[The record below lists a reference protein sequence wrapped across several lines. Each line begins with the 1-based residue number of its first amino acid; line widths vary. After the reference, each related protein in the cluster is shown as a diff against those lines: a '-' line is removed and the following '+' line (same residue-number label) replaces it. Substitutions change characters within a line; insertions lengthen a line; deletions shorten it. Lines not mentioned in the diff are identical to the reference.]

1 MSDAQTLAL
10 LIPAYNAARHLPR
23 LLRSAALQTEAF
35 DEIWVYDDAS
45 TDDTG
50 AVAKRLGARVLRGEF
65 NRGCSHAKNV
75 LARATGC
82 GWLHF
87 HDADDDLKPDFVALS
102 AKWRTHGRHDVVLF
116 SYEELDD
123 ATGARLAIRRFDAAA
138 VAADARRFAI
148 REQINPFCGLYRR
161 FAYLAAGGYDE
172 DPLVL
177 FNEDVAFHIRLAF
190 AGLSFAVEPEIAI
203 VNRRRRDSMSAAHG
217 ARCVQA
223 QFHVMRKTAERPDAA
238 RYRADIAR
246 RLWNIAAVA
255 ASYRDWPS
263 ADAAAALAVKLA
275 GASAAGR
282 SRLFRALAAASPRV
296 ALRAR
301 EAMLRGLR
309 PPMRVAPAVP
319 PALAQR

>member
-1 MSDAQTLAL
+1 MSEAQTLAL
-10 LIPAYNAARHLPR
+10 LIPAYNASRHLPR
-23 LLRSAALQTEAF
+23 LLGSAAAQTEAF

-50 AVAKRLGARVLRGEF
+50 AVAESLGARVLHGEV
-65 NRGCSHAKNV
+65 NRGCSYGKNV
-75 LARATGC
+75 LARATSC
-82 GWLHF
+82 DWLHF
-87 HDADDDLKPDFVALS
+87 HDADDDLKPDFVALT
-102 AKWRTHGRHDVVLF
+102 AKWRAHGRDDVVLF
-116 SYEELDD
+116 SYEEVDD

-138 VAADARRFAI
+138 VAADARRFVI

-190 AGLSFAVEPEIAI
+190 VGLSFAVEPEVAI
-203 VNRRRRDSMSAAHG
+203 VNRRRVDSMSAANG
-217 ARCVQA
+217 RRCVQA

-238 RYRADIAR
+238 PYRADIAC

-255 ASYRDWPS
+255 ASHRDWRS

-282 SRLFRALAAASPRV
+282 SRLFRTLAAASPRV

-301 EAMLRGLR
+301 EAWLRGLR
-309 PPMRVAPAVP
+309 PPLPAPP
-319 PALAQR
+319 QR